1 MFPCFSDVVFVVQEK
16 KKKEELPQ
24 NEVPDDEFFAQYMCL
39 GWKLDKT
46 CPFPLDDGNR
56 WGPFLREIP
65 SIVLFGWKTNSLGE
79 FGMLFFKQI
88 GGVHQGYVDLRFK
101 VIVWGLPFNPGI

>member
-1 MFPCFSDVVFVVQEK
+1 MMGTVGAYLF
-16 KKKEELPQ
+16 
-24 NEVPDDEFFAQYMCL
+24 
-39 GWKLDKT
+39 G
-46 CPFPLDDGNR
+46 
-56 WGPFLREIP
+56 EIP
-65 SIVLFGWKTNSLGE
+65 SIVFVWLKKTNSPGE

>member
-1 MFPCFSDVVFVVQEK
+1 MFFGRFFFVQEK

-39 GWKLDKT
+39 GRQFVLPWKLDKT

-56 WGPFLREIP
+56 WG
-65 SIVLFGWKTNSLGE
+65 LFVWRDSQYSFVWLKKPIHLVNLGCY
-79 FGMLFFKQI
+79 FSNRL
-88 GGVHQGYVDLRFK
+88 GGCIK
-101 VIVWGLPFNPGI
+101 AM